1 MRKLTLPELQDRAA
15 RKLEAK
21 VFFET
26 NKLKEYKMMSDGI
39 IDHGIAQET
48 INKMIEAQEFELQ
61 TYHYIMHRLTF
72 ND

>member
-26 NKLKEYKMMSDGI
+26 NKLKEYRMMGDGI
-39 IDHGIAQET
+39 IDHGIDQDT
-48 INKMIEAQEFELQ
+48 IHGMIEAQEAELQ